1 MLQTE
6 KERTTLSIRR
16 SRLRTWAAIS
26 FILTIGMLGS
36 SVIATV
42 LLDSFARRPGP
53 MSVTTLFPGFAYAAA
68 TIMKV
73 CIVAGFIAA
82 LAAVASRRLTFGEGR
97 STHLPR
103 WGITS
108 VTLTS
113 VTPAI
118 GAIVILIGQG
128 ILAARAT
135 WSTTEA
141 SSVSRVAV
149 IVVLAI
155 IALGAIIA
163 VISIFKRESPVA
175 LSVLGLVINVV
186 LVLLFW
192 RFEFYAI
199 GFDQDTWAPR

>member
-1 MLQTE
+1 
-6 KERTTLSIRR
+6 
-16 SRLRTWAAIS
+16 
-26 FILTIGMLGS
+26 
-36 SVIATV
+36 
-42 LLDSFARRPGP
+42 
-53 MSVTTLFPGFAYAAA
+53 MSVTTLFPGFVYATA
-68 TIMKV
+68 TVMKV

-82 LAAVASRRLTFGEGR
+82 LAAVASRWLPTSEGR
-97 STHLPR
+97 ATHLPR

-108 VTLTS
+108 VTLTA

-118 GAIVILIGQG
+118 GAIVIFLGQG
-128 ILAARAT
+128 IVASRRT
-135 WSTTEA
+135 WSMTEA
-141 SSVSRVAV
+141 SSVSRDAV